1 MCNCFIEGNKRFL
14 APIMVTIGNGQPKTI
29 EGLKTPVIAPG

>member
-14 APIMVTIGNGQPKTI
+14 APIMVTIGQAHTKTK